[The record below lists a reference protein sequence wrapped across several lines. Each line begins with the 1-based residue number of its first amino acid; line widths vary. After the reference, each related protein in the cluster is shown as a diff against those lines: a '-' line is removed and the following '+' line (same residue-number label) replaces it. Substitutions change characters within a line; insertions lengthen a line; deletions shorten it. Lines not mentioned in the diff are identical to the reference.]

1 MHSRS
6 LRSTWFSPFPSALP
20 SHVLHIIFLCL
31 KKRSC
36 LNFHIQAFNISFSRQ
51 KWRWLSLD
59 NDTSKK
65 SLAEWHYTTLL
76 WLVIVQLLCPV
87 HIDLEVSCQT
97 LFPTKVALVS
107 VLYQAILFS
116 WNFSWPF
123 WIHPPHPDLAQSVC
137 FQHFMLDKMLPV
149 NITDLSSMQITLTL

>member
-6 LRSTWFSPFPSALP
+6 LWRTQFSPFPSALP
-20 SHVLHIIFLCL
+20 SHVLHTIFC
-31 KKRSC
+31 
-36 LNFHIQAFNISFSRQ
+36 QAFNISFSRQ

-87 HIDLEVSCQT
+87 HINVEVSCQT
-97 LFPTKVALVS
+97 LFPTKVALVQS
-107 VLYQAILFS
+107 CIKQCFFS

-123 WIHPPHPDLAQSVC
+123 WIHPPHSDLGQSVC
-137 FQHFMLDKMLPV
+137 FQHFMLDRMLPV